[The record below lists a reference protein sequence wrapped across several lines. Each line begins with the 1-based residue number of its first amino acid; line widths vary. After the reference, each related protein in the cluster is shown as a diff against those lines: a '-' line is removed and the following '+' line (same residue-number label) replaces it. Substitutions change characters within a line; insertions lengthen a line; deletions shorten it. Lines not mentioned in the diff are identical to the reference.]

1 MASNILEITLNRN
14 TSADSTAESMA
25 FLRKI
30 PAGLLLLM
38 LMLLSS
44 VHVSATEVPAGPVQ
58 TLIGPGGHIYNHQS
72 FTQWE
77 HGKQH
82 ERYFVFQPDQPALK
96 KAGLVILLHDW
107 FSTDPQ
113 YYAGLIRHLCRRG
126 WIVLFPLYQGTGTPD
141 NTWHYNAA
149 RTAKDCLLQVFAR
162 REIEIDRQ
170 RVFIIGHGAG
180 AVLGAN
186 LAASSDYFGLPAP
199 AGLLLLMPGRR
210 SLKLLDLSGISRNA
224 RMIVVTGDKVN
235 AANENTAREIFYAA
249 DRISSDNKVYI
260 TVLSDFYGQPPMIA
274 DDLAPLSP
282 ERPEFERAIVE
293 RRYEFVNMFKE
304 RFHART
310 LRASH
315 IDAFDWFVIFRFFDS
330 LSEIVEGKNP
340 GINIFKN
347 TPELRFMG
355 YWSDGRRLKGLIST
369 DRP

>member
-1 MASNILEITLNRN
+1 LNRN
-14 TSADSTAESMA
+14 ISADPAAKSIGFFKKMPTEFLQLILIFLSTMQA
-25 FLRKI
+25 F
-30 PAGLLLLM
+30 G
-38 LMLLSS
+38 
-44 VHVSATEVPAGPVQ
+44 TEIPAGPVQ
-58 TLIGPGGHIYNHQS
+58 TLLGPGGHLYQHQS

-77 HGKQH
+77 QGKQH
-82 ERYFVFQPDQPALK
+82 ERYFVFQPSQPALK
-96 KAGLVILLHDW
+96 KAGLVVLLHDW
-107 FSTDPQ
+107 FATDPQ

-141 NTWHYNAA
+141 RTWHFNVA
-149 RTAKDCLLQVFAR
+149 RTAKDCLLQIFAR
-162 REIEIDRQ
+162 QEIEIDRQ
-170 RVFIIGHGAG
+170 KVFIIGHGAG

-186 LAASSDYFGLPAP
+186 LAASSDYFGLPLP
-199 AGLLLLMPGRR
+199 AGLLFLMPGQR
-210 SLKLLDLSGISRNA
+210 SLKLLDLSGISRNT
-224 RMIVVTGDKVN
+224 RMVVVTGDQAN

-249 DRISSDNKVYI
+249 DRISSDNKIYV
-260 TVLSDFYGQPPMIA
+260 TVLSDHYGQPPLVA

-304 RFHART
+304 KFHART

-330 LSEIVEGKNP
+330 LAEIVEGKNP
-340 GINIFKN
+340 AVNIFKN

-355 YWSDGRRLKGLIST
+355 YWSDGRRLKGLIIS